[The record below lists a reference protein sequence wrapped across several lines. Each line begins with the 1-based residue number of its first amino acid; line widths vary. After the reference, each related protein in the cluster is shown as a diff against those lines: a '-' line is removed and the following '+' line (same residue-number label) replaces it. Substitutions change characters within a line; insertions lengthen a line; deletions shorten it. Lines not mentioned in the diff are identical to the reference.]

1 MNRLRKLTLV
11 SFCRLLLQGMILV
24 LLAIV
29 GVDLLFQETEF
40 RRGYEWVVEWVAL
53 GSLERAPLLTIGTL
67 CLFLPI
73 FYLLMAWMEGKLERG
88 IVGKG
93 TDGADI
99 CLTPEGIEK
108 AVTREVRQQVAE
120 VLRVKSCLALQG
132 RKGPKVSLRIVI
144 SDRTPAPEV
153 RRQVREVVE
162 GVLTR
167 MIGFAGGAQVRVKI
181 TEITGGR
188 GGRRRDRK
196 QLPQR
201 RRRALPEAEKAEIT
215 EVS

>member
-1 MNRLRKLTLV
+1 M
-11 SFCRLLLQGMILV
+11 GMILV

-29 GVDLLFQETEF
+29 GVDLLFQDGEF
-40 RRGYEWVVEWVAL
+40 RRGYEWVIEWVAL
-53 GSLERAPLLTIGTL
+53 GSLERAPLLTIGIL
-67 CLFLPI
+67 CLFLPL
-73 FYLLMAWMEGKLERG
+73 FYLLVSWMEGTLERG

-108 AVTREVRQQVAE
+108 AVTREVRSQVSE

-132 RKGPKVSLRIVI
+132 REGPKVSLRIVI
-144 SDRTPAPEV
+144 SDRTPAPDV
-153 RRQVREVVE
+153 RRQVKEVVE

-167 MIGFAGGAQVRVKI
+167 MIGFADGAQIRVKVTDI
-181 TEITGGR
+181 IGAS
-188 GGRRRDRK
+188 GGRRRDRR

-201 RRRALPEAEKAEIT
+201 KRRALPEAEKAEIT